1 MLGDDVR
8 RHVFALIADYAQTGI
23 FLKEEVNFSH
33 FVFRSRLSLQE
44 LERLPADCKLVLQL
58 H

>member
-8 RHVFALIADYAQTGI
+8 RHVFALIADYAHTGI

-33 FVFRSRLSLQE
+33 FVFRRRLSLQE
-44 LERLPADCKLVLQL
+44 LERLPADCKLVLKL